1 MKGWFK
7 DLIRSFDSPPKISA
21 EEVFRGKYAVFLR
34 LLEARKEAMEMLAS
48 PLRSDLRSTLA
59 KTGQVLENLDALA
72 EHPHPDLFVRLQQ
85 IEKADPALS
94 GCKDLGDL
102 LNSVHDLAVEE
113 VSALPDKYNTD
124 KMPVKKV
131 RTGLPINLHVLDL
144 EGGLPADSGRVV
156 AGNLILSLP
165 LQAMFRGMYH
175 PGVTWSGPIGLNLK
189 GLMVIMAQSSSRPE
203 EHFWD
208 KTLAL
213 ISPEYMNY
221 HSRLGYHYASVDAN
235 LSEAAFNNHVRFA
248 FKGGAADDLRR
259 ARRARFIGAVLER
272 IGFDVKV
279 EGDLVQ
285 ASFRRRPRPETE
297 EKLDILGRLMGC
309 SRQRDM
315 VMDDEAI
322 VGWHIDAFLRGNYS
336 FSPEA

>member
-1 MKGWFK
+1 M
-7 DLIRSFDSPPKISA
+7 
-21 EEVFRGKYAVFLR
+21 
-34 LLEARKEAMEMLAS
+34 
-48 PLRSDLRSTLA
+48 
-59 KTGQVLENLDALA
+59 
-72 EHPHPDLFVRLQQ
+72 
-85 IEKADPALS
+85 PA
-94 GCKDLGDL
+94 
-102 LNSVHDLAVEE
+102 
-113 VSALPDKYNTD
+113 
-124 KMPVKKV
+124 KKV

-144 EGGLPADSGRVV
+144 DGGLPADSGRVV
-156 AGNLILSLP
+156 ARDQILSLP
-165 LQAMFRGMYH
+165 LQAMFRGMYY

-208 KTLAL
+208 RTLAL
-213 ISPEYMNY
+213 ISLEYMNY
-221 HSRLGYHYASVDAN
+221 QSRLGYHYASVDAN
-235 LSEAAFNNHVRFA
+235 LSDEPFNNHVRFA

-279 EGDLVQ
+279 KEDLVQ
-285 ASFRRRPRPETE
+285 AGFRRRPRLETE
-297 EKLDILGRLMGC
+297 GKLDLLGRLMGC

-315 VMDDEAI
+315 VMNDDAI